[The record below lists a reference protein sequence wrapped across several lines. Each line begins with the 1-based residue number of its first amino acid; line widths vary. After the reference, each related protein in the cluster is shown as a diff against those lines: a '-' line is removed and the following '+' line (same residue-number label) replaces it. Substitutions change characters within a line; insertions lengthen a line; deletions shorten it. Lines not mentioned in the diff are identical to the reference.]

1 MQPLWGPRT
10 KRNPELPSNLLA
22 MAVGIKQKESVN
34 KIVMKFLSSNFVVM
48 LFHYDGNVN
57 EWRDLEWSNHA
68 IHVSA
73 SNQTKWWFAKR
84 FLHPDIVSEYAYIF
98 LWDEDLGVENFNVGR
113 YIPIIKEEGLEIS
126 QPALDSDK
134 SEVHHLLTARD
145 HKLKV
150 HRKIFKVI
158 GGRKCDKNSTEPPC
172 TGWVEMMAAVFSLAS
187 WRCTWHIIQND
198 LVHAWGLDFQL
209 GYCAQG
215 DRTKNIG
222 IVDSE
227 YVVHYGL
234 PTLAG
239 LAANEV
245 RNFNRL
251 NKNLQITWLEV
262 RKQSFIELEIF
273 KNRWKKAVREDDC
286 WSDPYQKP

>member
-1 MQPLWGPRT
+1 MP
-10 KRNPELPSNLLA
+10 K
-22 MAVGIKQKESVN
+22 
-34 KIVMKFLSSNFVVM
+34 
-48 LFHYDGNVN
+48 NV
-57 EWRDLEWSNHA
+57 L
-68 IHVSA
+68 V
-73 SNQTKWWFAKR
+73 F
-84 FLHPDIVSEYAYIF
+84 
-98 LWDEDLGVENFNVGR
+98 GVENFNVGSVSEVRALSGPLIGRLNFSHHLVNYASDLYPFIQRINLNIISHFSIILRLDLLRCR
-113 YIPIIKEEGLEIS
+113 YMSIIKEEGLEIS

-134 SEVHHLLTARD
+134 SEVHYLLTARD
-145 HKLKV
+145 NKLKV

-172 TGWVEMMAAVFSLAS
+172 TGWVEMMAPVFSLAS
-187 WRCTWHIIQND
+187 WRCTWHIIQ
-198 LVHAWGLDFQL
+198 
-209 GYCAQG
+209 G

-222 IVDSE
+222 TVDSE

-239 LAANEV
+239 LAANEACHIITQRHIIQTNAGV
-245 RNFNRL
+245 PDRATKNVNLPNSEQLAKSHSIHESDARSQAYAIMNFSAAV
-251 NKNLQITWLEV
+251 LETHILCNPKLLHTV